1 MRQEEPRGKAWAE
14 ARRLAAVVAG
24 SVACAAGYALFFVP
38 FQVAAGGLSGLG
50 IVIHH
55 FTGWPVGTLYLAMNV
70 PLLALGFWLL
80 GRWRFLVYTLV
91 SILVFSG
98 ATDLLVAFTSLTT
111 PEARLT
117 DDMLLAAVYG
127 GIVTGVGLGVVYKAG
142 GTLGGTS
149 ILVRI
154 LQQRVG
160 VPVTQ
165 LYLLT
170 DGVIVGVAGV
180 VFGWNAAL
188 HALLGLFLGGIATD
202 YVLEGPAMVL
212 TATIVTGRPRELEQA
227 LMEGLG
233 RGTSHW
239 TVTGGYTGESRTMV
253 LCTIYRMQVS
263 QMKEIVAG
271 VDPGAF
277 VVIGTAHQ
285 ALGTGFLPLKGR

>member
-1 MRQEEPRGKAWAE
+1 MDAE
-14 ARRLAAVVAG
+14 ALRGSTWGEVRRLAAVIVG
-24 SVACAAGYALFFVP
+24 SVVFAVGYSFFFVP
-38 FQVAAGGLSGLG
+38 FQLAAGGLSGLG

-55 FTGWPVGTLYLAMNV
+55 FTGWPVGTLYLVMNV
-70 PLLALGFWLL
+70 PLLVLGFWLL

-91 SILVFSG
+91 SIFAFSG
-98 ATDLLVAFTSLTT
+98 ATDLLVAFSTLTAASA
-111 PEARLT
+111 PLT
-117 DDMLLAAVYG
+117 NDMLLAAIYG
-127 GIVTGVGLGVVYKAG
+127 GIVTGVGVGIVYRAG

-170 DGVIVGVAGV
+170 DGLIVGAAGV

-188 HALLGLFLGGIATD
+188 HALLGLFLGGVATD
-202 YVLEGPAMVL
+202 YVLEGPALVL
-212 TATIVTGRPRELEQA
+212 TATIVTRRPQELEEV
-227 LMEGLG
+227 LMARLG

-239 TVTGGYTGESRTMV
+239 TITGGYTGEARAMV
-253 LCTIYRMQVS
+253 LCTIYRTQLV
-263 QMKEIVAG
+263 QMKQIVAG
-271 VDPGAF
+271 VDPSAF
-277 VVIGTAHQ
+277 VVIGKAYQ